1 MACAIYSID
10 SKVLVGSRSL
20 LCGSI
25 VEEVEESFISRKC
38 RRLTF
43 SHVYVNRVSGFSA
56 NPSLIN
62 FMSLLWPLRHS
73 HKMTWTIFHYISNMV
88 CCYVDLRDT
97 FSPLYKIRSMVFSFL
112 CGIDFLSR
120 ARGFF
125 PPPPAALLLNEYI
138 GSILLLHHLRIIDLI
153 YHFLICNSTQCNENY
168 NIRGRIRKSICKFSF
183 SFVILLQQKC
193 PSLLPL
199 LLYYIIGF
207 AILEF
212 VIYNNH
218 FISHSSIKDEIYRL
232 PCRSGVASKF

>member
-43 SHVYVNRVSGFSA
+43 SHVYVNRVSGFSV

-97 FSPLYKIRSMVFSFL
+97 FSPLYKIRSMVFSFFVWNWL
-112 CGIDFLSR
+112 FV
-120 ARGFF
+120 ARTGFF
-125 PPPPAALLLNEYI
+125 SSSPGRPPAQWIYRIDPPPPP
-138 GSILLLHHLRIIDLI
+138 
-153 YHFLICNSTQCNENY
+153 STY
-168 NIRGRIRKSICKFSF
+168 YWFNISF
-183 SFVILLQQKC
+183 SHMQ
-193 PSLLPL
+193 
-199 LLYYIIGF
+199 
-207 AILEF
+207 
-212 VIYNNH
+212 
-218 FISHSSIKDEIYRL
+218 
-232 PCRSGVASKF
+232 